1 MNIKQNTMQLKLTQN
16 QIDTIYF
23 ATKNFIK
30 YTADVDQ
37 LNELT
42 EQQKIDYR
50 NELEIVNI
58 FANL

>member
-1 MNIKQNTMQLKLTQN
+1 MQLTQQ

-30 YTADVDQ
+30 YTANVDR

>member
-1 MNIKQNTMQLKLTQN
+1 MKLNLTQN

-42 EQQKIDYR
+42 EQQKIDYKS
-50 NELEIVNI
+50 ELEIINI